1 MQRGFLA
8 GLLGLLLGMDVCAQD
23 RLPERSGW
31 ELGARYWLSTG
42 QTKRS
47 HNAQGEFPVLGN
59 PTSVL
64 TYDDLTAHAIEL
76 HARKSFANRWFVKGN
91 LGLGE
96 IKRGGLEDEDFFA
109 GQVKFSESTSSV
121 RGNRLYYGI
130 IDVGRDVWTA
140 RDGSTLGPF
149 IGYQQWSERVD
160 AYGASWPVNF
170 LMNPDLANGV
180 PIISNEVRWRFLRV
194 GLAAKTF
201 LAPKTRLIGELV
213 LIPVA
218 QVRDEDSHWLRT
230 DPSDLGPTPN
240 VHVNGRRGTGYQFDI
255 ELRHAFRERWEFG
268 AGLRYWYVNATR
280 GERSA
285 VGSSSP
291 LNELKSTRAGL
302 MLSIT
307 RLW

>member
-1 MQRGFLA
+1 M
-8 GLLGLLLGMDVCAQD
+8 
-23 RLPERSGW
+23 
-31 ELGARYWLSTG
+31 
-42 QTKRS
+42 
-47 HNAQGEFPVLGN
+47 
-59 PTSVL
+59 
-64 TYDDLTAHAIEL
+64 
-76 HARKSFANRWFVKGN
+76 
-91 LGLGE
+91 
-96 IKRGGLEDEDFFA
+96 
-109 GQVKFSESTSSV
+109 

-230 DPSDLGPTPN
+230 DPSDLGRARNLLQEPRSDSARPPGIRPRRWRTSCVTDPVYPGASERRTP
-240 VHVNGRRGTGYQFDI
+240 
-255 ELRHAFRERWEFG
+255 
-268 AGLRYWYVNATR
+268 
-280 GERSA
+280 
-285 VGSSSP
+285 
-291 LNELKSTRAGL
+291 
-302 MLSIT
+302 
-307 RLW
+307 